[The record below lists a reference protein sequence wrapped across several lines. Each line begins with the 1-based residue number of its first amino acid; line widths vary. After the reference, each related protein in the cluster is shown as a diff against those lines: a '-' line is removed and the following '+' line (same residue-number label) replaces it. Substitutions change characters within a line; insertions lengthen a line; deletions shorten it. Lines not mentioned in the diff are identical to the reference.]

1 MMLSSV
7 PSFYISIFFG
17 EDEIPYQ
24 VVWLGLAEITNK

>member
-7 PSFYISIFFG
+7 PSFYISILG